1 MIRIT
6 NGRITLDVSQSAFE
20 TMFKPAGFVLEG
32 SSLSPEVTGGSN
44 TPEYFRLPH
53 LGQQEDEEEDS
64 EEPEPE
70 ESEEDEEE
78 QPVDYSE
85 VPLSE
90 LGYEELCD
98 YADQLGLDR
107 EGIRSKKELRGIIR
121 EHLKN

>member
-6 NGRITLDVSQSAFE
+6 NGRITLEVSQSAFE

-32 SSLSPEVTGGSN
+32 SFLSPEADGGSN
-44 TPEYFRLPH
+44 TPDDFRLPH

-64 EEPEPE
+64 EDTEPE
-70 ESEEDEEE
+70 ESEEEDEE

>member
-6 NGRITLDVSQSAFE
+6 NGRITLEVSQSAFE

-44 TPEYFRLPH
+44 TTEHFRLPH

>member
-6 NGRITLDVSQSAFE
+6 NGRITLEVSQSAFE

-44 TPEYFRLPH
+44 TPDDFRLPH

-64 EEPEPE
+64 EDTEPE
-70 ESEEDEEE
+70 ESEEEDEE

>member
-6 NGRITLDVSQSAFE
+6 NGRITLEVSQSAFE

-32 SSLSPEVTGGSN
+32 SSLSPEADGGSN
-44 TPEYFRLPH
+44 TPDDFRLPH

-64 EEPEPE
+64 EESEPE
-70 ESEEDEEE
+70 EPEEDEEE

>member
-6 NGRITLDVSQSAFE
+6 NGRITLEVSQSAFE

-44 TPEYFRLPH
+44 TPEDFRLPH

-64 EEPEPE
+64 EDPEPE
-70 ESEEDEEE
+70 DSEEDEEE

>member
-6 NGRITLDVSQSAFE
+6 NGRITLEVSKSAFE
-20 TMFKPAGFVLEG
+20 TMFRPAGFVLEG
-32 SSLSPEVTGGSN
+32 SSLSPEADGGSN
-44 TPEYFRLPH
+44 TPDDFRLPH

-64 EEPEPE
+64 EESEPE
-70 ESEEDEEE
+70 ESEDDEEE

-90 LGYEELCD
+90 LGYDELCD
-98 YADQLGLDR
+98 YADQLGLNR

>member
-6 NGRITLDVSQSAFE
+6 NGRITLEVSQSAFE

-44 TPEYFRLPH
+44 TPEDFRLPH

-98 YADQLGLDR
+98 YADQLGLYR

>member
-6 NGRITLDVSQSAFE
+6 NGRITLEVSQSAFE

-44 TPEYFRLPH
+44 THDDFRLPH

>member
-6 NGRITLDVSQSAFE
+6 NGRITLEVSQSAFE

-32 SSLSPEVTGGSN
+32 SSLSTEVTGGSN
-44 TPEYFRLPH
+44 TPEDFRLPH

>member
-6 NGRITLDVSQSAFE
+6 NGRMSLEVSWSAFK
-20 TMFKPAGFVLEG
+20 TMFEPAGFVLEG
-32 SSLSPEVTGGSN
+32 SSLSPEADGGSN
-44 TPEYFRLPH
+44 TPDDFRLPH

-70 ESEEDEEE
+70 ESEDDEEE
-78 QPVDYSE
+78 QPIDYSE

-90 LGYEELCD
+90 LGYDELCD
-98 YADQLGLDR
+98 YADQLGLNR

>member
-32 SSLSPEVTGGSN
+32 SSLSTEADGGSN
-44 TPEYFRLPH
+44 TPDDFRLPH

-64 EEPEPE
+64 EESEPE
-70 ESEEDEEE
+70 ESEDDEE
-78 QPVDYSE
+78 QSVDYSE

-90 LGYEELCD
+90 LGYNELCD
-98 YADQLGLDR
+98 YADQLGLNR

>member
-6 NGRITLDVSQSAFE
+6 NGRITLEVSQSAFE

-44 TPEYFRLPH
+44 TTDDFRLPH
-53 LGQQEDEEEDS
+53 LGQKEDEEEDY

-98 YADQLGLDR
+98 YADQLGLNR

>member
-6 NGRITLDVSQSAFE
+6 NGRITLEVSQSAFE

-44 TPEYFRLPH
+44 TPEDFRLPH

>member
-6 NGRITLDVSQSAFE
+6 NGRITLEVSQSAFE

-44 TPEYFRLPH
+44 TPEDFRLPH
-53 LGQQEDEEEDS
+53 LGRQEDEEEDS